1 MGQSG
6 WWGDL
11 VFALHSLPQA
21 VALLTLPLLSEQS
34 LAMVIKGGEHHEN
47 ISHTAD

>member
-1 MGQSG
+1 MEQSG
-6 WWGDL
+6 WWGL

-34 LAMVIKGGEHHEN
+34 LAMVIKGGERHES
-47 ISHTAD
+47 IFHTAD